1 MKMQEYKES
10 VRQFITDN
18 FLYGEGGDQLADDAS
33 FLEEGII
40 DSTGVL
46 ELITFLEDEF
56 RLEIDDMELVPENL
70 DSVNN
75 VAGFILSKSK
85 RAAG

>member
-1 MKMQEYKES
+1 MSIQEYKEC
-10 VRQFITDN
+10 VRRFIIEN
-18 FLYGEGGDQLADDAS
+18 FLYGDDGEGFTDDAS

-56 RLEIDDMELVPENL
+56 HLQIDDGELVPENL

-75 VAGFILSKSK
+75 VAGFLAAKCR